1 MSIFLSINS
10 IAQRREYVISK
21 AIDYIEIDGVLDE
34 ESWIKS
40 SKANGFYMQYPAD
53 TSLAKTNTEVMM
65 TFDDENI
72 YIGAIC
78 YDQQQDIPYVITS
91 LKRDYSYPTNDAFA
105 VYFDTYNDKTNGF
118 SFSVSPL
125 GVQREGLIQNSGDFG
140 VTTAWDNKWFSKVK
154 QYKGY
159 WIVEMKIP
167 FKTIRYKSASRE
179 WGVNF
184 SRNNLKINENSAWN
198 RVPINFNV
206 ASLNYT
212 GKLVWKDSPP
222 QSTRNVAIIPYAI
235 TNANVDYENAENSIG
250 GNIGLDAKIAITS
263 ALNLDLTVNP
273 DFSNVEVDRQVT
285 NLSRFSLFYPER
297 RQFFIENSDLFGRF
311 GFRNIRPFFSRRIG
325 LSDGEKIPIIAGA
338 RLSGKLNE
346 KLRIG
351 LMSMQTEGKSSLALD
366 AQNYSIASFQRQIGL
381 SSNIA
386 GIFVNKQG
394 FNNNKVDYASFNRL
408 SGLEY
413 NMALKEGKWRGKFF
427 YLQSFTSNNT
437 DNAHAS
443 WLMYNTRNLNI
454 HWNHEKVGKNFRA
467 ETGFIPRI
475 ENYNPET
482 EEYIYRTYW
491 RLEPSFTYK
500 YYPNSNKINN
510 HSFSLRYDEYLN
522 DDFSTNDRSISSGY
536 EMNLTNKGSFEV
548 YFEQN
553 KTLLLFDTDVTFSD
567 NTPLDSGYYNYRT
580 ISSEFNS
587 SSFSIFRYNFGLDV
601 GEYFTGNI
609 FSMFG
614 QLSYR
619 LPPYGKISI
628 EFEQNK
634 IWMPNNENTAITLIS
649 PRFDIT
655 FSKKMFFT
663 TFIQYNTQ
671 IDNINLN
678 TRFQYRFKPMSD
690 IYLVYTDNYNSNIFG
705 IKNRAFVLKLIYWI
719 Q

>member
-1 MSIFLSINS
+1 MSLNIL
-10 IAQRREYVISK
+10 AQTKEYLISK
-21 AIDYIEIDGVLDE
+21 AIDEITIDGVLDE
-34 ESWIKS
+34 KSWAKS
-40 SKANGFYMQYPAD
+40 EKAKAFYMQYPAD
-53 TSLAKTNTEVMM
+53 TSLSKTKTEVMM
-65 TFDDENI
+65 TFDDDNI
-72 YIGAIC
+72 YILAIC
-78 YDQQQDIPYVITS
+78 FDDQSEVPYVITS
-91 LKRDYSYPTNDAFA
+91 LRRDYSYPINDAFA

-118 SFSVSPL
+118 GFSVNPL

-154 QYKGY
+154 EYKGY

-167 FKTIRYKSASRE
+167 FKTIRYKTDSKV

-198 RVPINFNV
+198 RVPINFNI

-212 GKLVWKDSPP
+212 GRLVWKENPP
-222 QSTRNVAIIPYAI
+222 YPRRNISVIPYAI
-235 TNANVDYENAENSIG
+235 TDVNADYENSTESIG
-250 GNIGLDAKIAITS
+250 GNIGLDTKIAITS

-311 GFRNIRPFFSRRIG
+311 AFRNIRPFFSRRIG

-351 LMSMQTEGKSSLALD
+351 LMNMQTEGKSSLDLE
-366 AQNYSIASFQRQIGL
+366 AQNYTVASFQRQIGL

-386 GIFVNKQG
+386 GIFVNQQG
-394 FNNNKVDYASFNRL
+394 FNNNKVDYSSFNRI

-427 YLQSFTSNNT
+427 YLQSFTPNNT

-443 WLMYNTRNLNI
+443 WLMYNTRNFNI
-454 HWNHEKVGKNFRA
+454 HWNHEKVGENFRA
-467 ETGFIPRI
+467 ETGFVPRI
-475 ENYNPET
+475 QNYNPNT
-482 EEYIYRTYW
+482 EEYVYRTYW
-491 RLEPSFTYK
+491 RLEPSFRYN
-500 YYPNSNKINN
+500 YYPNSEKILN
-510 HSFSLRYDEYLN
+510 HSFEIKYDEYFN
-522 DDFSTNDRSISSGY
+522 DDFSTNDRSISSEY
-536 EMNLTNKGSFEV
+536 KMNFTNKGSFELN
-548 YFEQN
+548 FEQN

-567 NTPLDSGYYNYRT
+567 NTPLDSGYYNFNS

-587 SSFSIFRYNFGLDV
+587 SSFSILRYNFGVNV
-601 GEYFTGNI
+601 GEYFTGEI
-609 FSMFG
+609 ISVYG
-614 QLSYR
+614 GLSYR
-619 LPPYGKISI
+619 LPPYAKVSI
-628 EFEQNK
+628 DFEQNK
-634 IWMPNNENTAITLIS
+634 IWMPLNENTAITLIS
-649 PRFDIT
+649 SRFDIT
-655 FSKKMFFT
+655 FTKKMFFT